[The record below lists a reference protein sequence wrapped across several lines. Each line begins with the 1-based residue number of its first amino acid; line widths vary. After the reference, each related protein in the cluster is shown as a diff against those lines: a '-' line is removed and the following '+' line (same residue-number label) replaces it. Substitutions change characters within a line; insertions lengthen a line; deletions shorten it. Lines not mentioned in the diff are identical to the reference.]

1 MDELLGKVAIVT
13 GGSSG
18 IGSSIARTFAEEG
31 ASVVIADIDIERAQ
45 KVVESIKAKGG
56 KALAIRV
63 DVSRLD
69 DANQMAEKT
78 LEKFGR
84 IDILVNNAAIGTL
97 SGSLTS
103 PDHRLVENLTE
114 EEWNKLMKINLTG
127 VFLCSKAVIPA
138 MKKQKYG
145 NIINISSRAAFI
157 GCGTEGGA
165 GPHYFASKAAVV
177 NFTKTLAVQLGPF
190 NVRANSIAPG
200 AIPAADPDG
209 TQSASF
215 GQPPEQQTKIGRMIP
230 LGRVGTPKDIAN
242 VALFLASDKS
252 SYVHGTTI
260 DVSGGWLML

>member
-1 MDELLGKVAIVT
+1 MQELVGKVAIIT
-13 GGSSG
+13 GGGTG

-31 ASVVIADIDIERAQ
+31 ASVVIADIEIERAL
-45 KVVESIKAKGG
+45 KVVESIEARGG
-56 KALAIRV
+56 KGLAIKV
-63 DVSRLD
+63 DVTRYD
-69 DANQMAEKT
+69 DADQMVEKT

-114 EEWNKLMKINLTG
+114 EEWNKLMKVNLTG
-127 VFLCSKAVIPA
+127 VFLCSKAVIPP
-138 MKKQKYG
+138 MKRQRRG
-145 NIINISSRAAFI
+145 NIINISSRGAFV

-177 NFTKTLAVQLGPF
+177 NFTKTLAVQLGSY
-190 NVRANSIAPG
+190 NIRANSIAPG
-200 AIPAADPDG
+200 AIPAADPNG
-209 TQSASF
+209 SQSASF
-215 GQPPEQQTKIGRMIP
+215 GQSLEEQAKTARMIP

-252 SYVHGTTI
+252 SYVHGATI
-260 DVSGGWLML
+260 DVNGGWLMR